1 MRIKLMIGDIN
12 EDEFKRKIQQR
23 EKARHRKTDIRQVI
37 EMYQA
42 VLNDLF
48 QSFVSDHEMGVL
60 VDSLAVLRNH
70 TLETLG
76 SISKRYSKCVV
87 PTISENFELN

>member
-1 MRIKLMIGDIN
+1 
-12 EDEFKRKIQQR
+12 
-23 EKARHRKTDIRQVI
+23 
-37 EMYQA
+37 
-42 VLNDLF
+42 
-48 QSFVSDHEMGVL
+48 VSDDEMGVL
-60 VDSLAVLRNH
+60 VDSLTVLRNH